1 MALVGQDCYYFYA
14 SICTKV
20 CHGKSDARVFVNLA
34 VLPFSFAY
42 LSTVCTRN
50 LLWRSHLS
58 RILIERQKIATYPPI
73 VLASSRSVILTGGSA
88 ASISVGGSVQVPSIR
103 EQRDAKMCFYS
114 NKNPFAHL
122 RQGKIFF

>member
-20 CHGKSDARVFVNLA
+20 CHGKSDACVFVNLA

-58 RILIERQKIATYPPI
+58 SIVNRKTENCYLPPHRSCILAF
-73 VLASSRSVILTGGSA
+73 G
-88 ASISVGGSVQVPSIR
+88 VP
-103 EQRDAKMCFYS
+103 YW
-114 NKNPFAHL
+114 
-122 RQGKIFF
+122 

>member
-20 CHGKSDARVFVNLA
+20 CHGKSDACVFVNLA

-58 RILIERQKIATYPPI
+58 SIVNRKTENCYLPPI
-73 VLASSRSVILTGGSA
+73 VLASSRSVFLTGDSA

-103 EQRDAKMCFYS
+103 EQRDAKMCF
-114 NKNPFAHL
+114 L
-122 RQGKIFF
+122 